1 MGPKPRRPIALL
13 FPDKQK
19 LIAKLET
26 LPKKRQLALEPLRRS
41 KLAKP
46 REPLP
51 LPRKPLMP
59 LLPKPRLMPLP
70 RKPLLPRN
78 LPKPRRPIALLLPDK
93 QKLIAKLETLPKPR
107 RPIALLFPDKQKLIA
122 KLETLPNPWTA
133 QALPDKQ
140 KLI

>member
-1 MGPKPRRPIALL
+1 MGIAKLETLPKPRRPIALL

-26 LPKKRQLALEPLRRS
+26 LPKPWTAQALPDKQKLIAKLEPLPKKRQLALEPLRRS

-78 LPKPRRPIALLLPDK
+78 
-93 QKLIAKLETLPKPR
+93 EC
-107 RPIALLFPDKQKLIA
+107 
-122 KLETLPNPWTA
+122 
-133 QALPDKQ
+133 
-140 KLI
+140 

>member
-1 MGPKPRRPIALL
+1 MGAQAL
-13 FPDKQK
+13 PDKQK

-78 LPKPRRPIALLLPDK
+78 LPKPRRPIALLFPDKQKLIAKLETLPKPWTAQALPDK
-93 QKLIAKLETLPKPR
+93 QKLIAKLETLPKKRQLALEPLRRSKLAKPR
-107 RPIALLFPDKQKLIA
+107 EP
-122 KLETLPNPWTA
+122 
-133 QALPDKQ
+133 
-140 KLI
+140 